1 MRLFFYVCVLVLLTS
16 CDSGSAQNQVTPDP
30 RPNRPVESTKLR
42 DVLLKGTRYSGS
54 LDLADPFIFVD
65 YVDSVYY
72 IFGTSTADRG
82 FKAYASPDLVNWVAM
97 EGKAFDGFALH
108 KNDVSFTSGGT
119 SYSHKDFWAPE
130 LYKTGDRYLMYY
142 SAAEHVFVA
151 EASSPLGPFKQASAG
166 FTPNSKGID
175 NSIFIDEDGQAYM
188 YWVRF
193 DGGNVIYCARLNDEL
208 NAIDPSSLSFCFRAT
223 QPWELLQG
231 KINEG
236 PGVFKHKG
244 LYYMV
249 YSGNHYQNQG
259 YGVGVATSL
268 SPTGPWTKDPDNP
281 ILCKPGNLVGTGHC
295 SVFKDLDGNMK
306 MVFHA
311 HFSLHAIAPRQTYIT
326 DLSFEETDGADKLVA
341 SKSYTQ
347 LNLYSR

>member
-1 MRLFFYVCVLVLLTS
+1 M
-16 CDSGSAQNQVTPDP
+16 
-30 RPNRPVESTKLR
+30 
-42 DVLLKGTRYSGS
+42 
-54 LDLADPFIFVD
+54 
-65 YVDSVYY
+65 
-72 IFGTSTADRG
+72 
-82 FKAYASPDLVNWVAM
+82 
-97 EGKAFDGFALH
+97 
-108 KNDVSFTSGGT
+108 
-119 SYSHKDFWAPE
+119 
-130 LYKTGDRYLMYY
+130 
-142 SAAEHVFVA
+142 A